1 MVANKLQMRFFLLLV
16 GFSFFS
22 VPVSAQN
29 EFLNKN
35 NSIAPTI
42 NGNKT
47 TSSNSIY
54 TPNVFNPK
62 KTESTT
68 SSSDI
73 PDKQMEFKTNEFKN
87 PNDSYVEKLNSRE
100 DQGDYKMFRK
110 NQYLGDFRSN
120 ATSVKISCRDF
131 GEVDGDEIKVLVN
144 DKVVVSKIY
153 LQGSYSTIELGLVKG
168 FNKIDF
174 EALNQG
180 LLGPNTAQFRVTDET
195 GQLISSNQWNLATG
209 FKATIIIFKE

>member
-1 MVANKLQMRFFLLLV
+1 MVFNRLQMRFFLLLV

-110 NQYLGDFRSN
+110 NQYLGDFISN

-144 DKVVVSKIY
+144 DKVVVSKI
-153 LQGSYSTIELGLVKG
+153 
-168 FNKIDF
+168 F
-174 EALNQG
+174 
-180 LLGPNTAQFRVTDET
+180 
-195 GQLISSNQWNLATG
+195 
-209 FKATIIIFKE
+209 